1 MQETMTDSG
10 RTGLPESRERRA
22 RRVWFFQVY
31 AALLLVAGMFL
42 DAISIFL
49 ILLPLLVPVIAAS
62 LVKVSLAEVGPE
74 AP

>member
-31 AALLLVAGMFL
+31 AALLLVAVLVGFARTFFL
-42 DAISIFL
+42 RAWFEQG
-49 ILLPLLVPVIAAS
+49 PV
-62 LVKVSLAEVGPE
+62 
-74 AP
+74 